1 MNVVDSSAWLEYLS
15 DGPNA
20 KAFSAA
26 IEAISAAIEAT
37 TKLVVPVVTIY
48 EVYKK
53 VKLEVGEDKAIEAV
67 AVMSRGKV
75 VDVDVSVALEAAD
88 TSLAEKLAMADSLIL
103 ATARLHQATLW
114 TQDAHFDGLAGVK
127 YIRKR

>member
-20 KAFSAA
+20 KAF
-26 IEAISAAIEAT
+26 SAAIEAT

>member
-20 KAFSAA
+20 KAF
-26 IEAISAAIEAT
+26 SAAIEAT

-67 AVMSRGKV
+67 AVMSRGEV
-75 VDVDVSVALEAAD
+75 VDIDVSVALEAAD
-88 TSLAEKLAMADSLIL
+88 VSLAGKLAMADSLIL

-114 TQDAHFDGLAGVK
+114 TQDAHFEGLDGVK
-127 YIRKR
+127 YFKKR

>member
-20 KAFSAA
+20 KVFSAV
-26 IEAISAAIEAT
+26 IEAT

-53 VKLEVGEDKAIEAV
+53 VKLEIGEDKAIEAV

-88 TSLAEKLAMADSLIL
+88 VSLSEQIPMADSMIL
-103 ATARLHQATLW
+103 ATARLYQATLW

-127 YIRKR
+127 FIKKR

>member
-20 KAFSAA
+20 KAFSVAV
-26 IEAISAAIEAT
+26 EAT
-37 TKLVVPVVTIY
+37 TKLVVPVVTLY

-53 VKLEVGEDKAIEAV
+53 VKLEIGEDKAIEAV

-88 TSLAEKLAMADSLIL
+88 VSLVEHIAMADSMIL

-127 YIRKR
+127 YIKRR

>member
-26 IEAISAAIEAT
+26 IEAT

-53 VKLEVGEDKAIEAV
+53 VKLEIGEDKAIEAV

-88 TSLAEKLAMADSLIL
+88 VSLAEELAMADSLIL

-114 TQDAHFDGLAGVK
+114 TQDAHFDGLADVK
-127 YIRKR
+127 YVKKR

>member
-26 IEAISAAIEAT
+26 VEAT

-53 VKLEVGEDKAIEAV
+53 VKLVVGEDKAIEAV

-75 VDVDVSVALEAAD
+75 VDIDVSVALEAAD
-88 TSLAEKLAMADSLIL
+88 VSLAEKLAMADSLIL

-114 TQDAHFDGLAGVK
+114 TQDAHFEGLDGVK
-127 YIRKR
+127 YFKKR

>member
-20 KAFSAA
+20 KSF
-26 IEAISAAIEAT
+26 SAAIEAT
-37 TKLVVPVVTIY
+37 TKLVVPVITIY

-88 TSLAEKLAMADSLIL
+88 VSLAEQIPMADSMIL
-103 ATARLHQATLW
+103 ATARLFQATLW

-127 YIRKR
+127 YVKKR

>member
-20 KAFSAA
+20 KVFSAA
-26 IEAISAAIEAT
+26 IEATA
-37 TKLVVPVVTIY
+37 KLVVPVVTIY

-67 AVMSRGKV
+67 AVMSRGRV

-88 TSLAEKLAMADSLIL
+88 VSLAEKLAMADSIIL

-114 TQDAHFDGLAGVK
+114 TQDAHFDGLVGVK
-127 YIRKR
+127 FVKKR

>member
-1 MNVVDSSAWLEYLS
+1 MNVIDSSAWLEYLS

-20 KAFSAA
+20 KAF
-26 IEAISAAIEAT
+26 SAAIEAT

-75 VDVDVSVALEAAD
+75 VDIDVSVALEAAD

-127 YIRKR
+127 YIKKR

>member
-26 IEAISAAIEAT
+26 IEAT

-53 VKLEVGEDKAIEAV
+53 VKLEIGEDKAIEAV

-88 TSLAEKLAMADSLIL
+88 VSLAEKLAMADSLIL

-114 TQDAHFDGLAGVK
+114 TQYAHFDGLADVK
-127 YIRKR
+127 YVKKR

>member
-1 MNVVDSSAWLEYLS
+1 VNVIDSSAWLEYLS

-20 KAFSAA
+20 KAF
-26 IEAISAAIEAT
+26 SAAIEAT

-75 VDVDVSVALEAAD
+75 VDIDVSVALEAAD

-127 YIRKR
+127 YIKKR

>member
-1 MNVVDSSAWLEYLS
+1 MNVVDSSAWLEYLT

-20 KAFSAA
+20 KAF
-26 IEAISAAIEAT
+26 SAAIEAT

-67 AVMSRGKV
+67 AVMARGKV
-75 VDVDVSVALEAAD
+75 VDIDVSVALEAAD
-88 TSLAEKLAMADSLIL
+88 VSLAEKLALADSLIL

-127 YIRKR
+127 YVKKR

>member
-1 MNVVDSSAWLEYLS
+1 MVDAQ
-15 DGPNA
+15 
-20 KAFSAA
+20 A
-26 IEAISAAIEAT
+26 IRLA
-37 TKLVVPVVTIY
+37 LRH
-48 EVYKK
+48 EVHHASMRCDEH
-53 VKLEVGEDKAIEAV
+53 VFPLGAQA
-67 AVMSRGKV
+67 GKV

-127 YIRKR
+127 YIKKR